1 MDKIKKIKKIVA
13 KEKWVSIVL
22 ATVCLTIILSQLSP
36 AFIQLDN
43 LKNIF
48 VQSSYTGIMAVG
60 MTFIILTGGIDIS
73 VGAILFFTGSLF
85 AQMVNSDVSAWAAI
99 GITIVCASLLGAL
112 NGVLIV
118 KTKMAPF
125 ITTLATYNVYRGLAL
140 QITNAGNIPVP
151 KSVGFLGTGKIIGI
165 PVPTVLFIICLLVG
179 VYLLQKTKF
188 GTYIKAIGNSQKSAT
203 ESGLPVKTVTI
214 LAYTAGGFAAGL
226 AALILIGRI
235 GGLQS
240 GMGIGM
246 EFTVIAAVV
255 LGGTKLSGGSGTVFG
270 SVIGAIFLILINN
283 GLNLMEASPFI
294 YDTVKGLILIVA
306 VVVDRISSLRQSKAM
321 LEQKAERIR
330 HAV

>member
-151 KSVGFLGTGKIIGI
+151 KSVGFLGREK
-165 PVPTVLFIICLLVG
+165 
-179 VYLLQKTKF
+179 
-188 GTYIKAIGNSQKSAT
+188 
-203 ESGLPVKTVTI
+203 
-214 LAYTAGGFAAGL
+214 
-226 AALILIGRI
+226 
-235 GGLQS
+235 
-240 GMGIGM
+240 
-246 EFTVIAAVV
+246 
-255 LGGTKLSGGSGTVFG
+255 
-270 SVIGAIFLILINN
+270 
-283 GLNLMEASPFI
+283 
-294 YDTVKGLILIVA
+294 
-306 VVVDRISSLRQSKAM
+306 
-321 LEQKAERIR
+321 
-330 HAV
+330 

>member
-118 KTKMAPF
+118 KTKNGA
-125 ITTLATYNVYRGLAL
+125 VY
-140 QITNAGNIPVP
+140 
-151 KSVGFLGTGKIIGI
+151 
-165 PVPTVLFIICLLVG
+165 
-179 VYLLQKTKF
+179 
-188 GTYIKAIGNSQKSAT
+188 
-203 ESGLPVKTVTI
+203 
-214 LAYTAGGFAAGL
+214 
-226 AALILIGRI
+226 
-235 GGLQS
+235 
-240 GMGIGM
+240 
-246 EFTVIAAVV
+246 
-255 LGGTKLSGGSGTVFG
+255 
-270 SVIGAIFLILINN
+270 
-283 GLNLMEASPFI
+283 
-294 YDTVKGLILIVA
+294 YDTGDLQC
-306 VVVDRISSLRQSKAM
+306 ISRTGTANYQCGQYPGS
-321 LEQKAERIR
+321 
-330 HAV
+330 